1 MATGM
6 ELILSLRR
14 AREWH
19 SALEEHSECSA
30 VAAAAEETARRLER
44 ILTAARRDT
53 LKTQT
58 KQRRKIVSPMADNLA
73 LHEAQTSG
81 AIQYLQRRQSSGAF
95 LEGEWRALTANTK
108 VIEEAFAESRAAL
121 RLTDELPVL
130 AGVNEGQ
137 LRVRLLAERFLEA
150 AAYVFERQELVTF
163 LAALQ
168 EEAEL
173 TNAEIAA
180 LKGFLS
186 QVLLEQVAGH
196 ARKLVMPGRNTS
208 ASREEALPGLRVTLS
223 SLKSLGLTD
232 WDELFVET
240 SLCEQALAQDPAGAF
255 AGMEKAAKSDYR
267 TAVAQL
273 ARECGESEAEV
284 ARRAV
289 KLAKAPHAGGNARA
303 NERRSHVGF
312 YLIGEGRPKLEEALG
327 VQRSLFTTMG
337 RFLKRWPDG
346 LYVIGIELLMVGLLS
361 AVVIGTAALGADV
374 LWAAAGRLAVV
385 GRSLA
390 SPGTS

>member
-6 ELILSLRR
+6 ELILSLRS

-19 SALEEHSECSA
+19 SALEEHGERSA
-30 VAAAAEETARRLER
+30 VAAAAEETTRRLDR

-53 LKTQT
+53 LKTHT
-58 KQRRKIVSPMADNLA
+58 KQRRKILSPMAENLA

-95 LEGEWRALTANTK
+95 LEGDWRTLTANTK
-108 VIEEAFAESRAAL
+108 VIEEAFGESRAAL
-121 RLTDELPVL
+121 RLTEELPLL
-130 AGVNEGQ
+130 AGVKAGQ
-137 LRVRLLAERFLEA
+137 LRVRVVAERFLEA
-150 AAYVFERQELVTF
+150 AEFVFERQELVAF
-163 LAALQ
+163 LVAAQ

-208 ASREEALPGLRVTLS
+208 TSREEVLPGLQLTLS

-232 WDELFVET
+232 WDELFIET
-240 SLCEQALAQDPAGAF
+240 SLCEQALTQDPAGAF
-255 AGMEKAAKSDYR
+255 EAMDKAAKSDYR

-284 ARRAV
+284 ARRAA
-289 KLAKAPHAGGNARA
+289 KLAKAPYAGSNVRA
-303 NERRSHVGF
+303 NQRRSHVGF
-312 YLIGEGRPKLEEALG
+312 YLIGEGRPKLEEAL
-327 VQRSLFTTMG
+327 
-337 RFLKRWPDG
+337 
-346 LYVIGIELLMVGLLS
+346 
-361 AVVIGTAALGADV
+361 
-374 LWAAAGRLAVV
+374 
-385 GRSLA
+385 
-390 SPGTS
+390 